1 MKPSSVSSK
10 APGKVIK
17 TLKGYYT
24 YIPNPLPPKIIW
36 SNDLVFLLADVGSS
50 LVRLE
55 EAGKFIPVP
64 QGVIQPIVRKEAV
77 FSSQI
82 EGTQTSFQNLYRYEA
97 GQTTFLE
104 QVTDIQEVKRYGEA
118 LNYGVERIK
127 TLPISMRL
135 MKEMH
140 AILFTGGE
148 GSHSTP
154 GEFRQTQ
161 NWIGRPGAT
170 LMNARYIP
178 PPVNEMQHSL
188 ADLEKYIHTD
198 SDLPEIIRVA
208 LIHYQF
214 EAIHPFL
221 DGNGRIGRLMIP
233 LLLINWGVLSQ
244 PLLNLSVF
252 IEKNRTEY
260 YDRLLAV
267 SQKGQWQEWLLFF
280 LQGVKEQAN
289 DMILKLN
296 AIQSYRVAVQRI
308 ISVDRLKKK
317 LTKVVDY
324 FISTPISSVTQA
336 VEKTKLGN
344 FSTMQRYFDR
354 LGAYG
359 VLREISGGQRNRIY
373 QADEILKILEN

>member
-1 MKPSSVSSK
+1 
-10 APGKVIK
+10 
-17 TLKGYYT
+17 
-24 YIPNPLPPKIIW
+24 
-36 SNDLVFLLADVGSS
+36 
-50 LVRLE
+50 
-55 EAGKFIPVP
+55 
-64 QGVIQPIVRKEAV
+64 
-77 FSSQI
+77 
-82 EGTQTSFQNLYRYEA
+82 
-97 GQTTFLE
+97 
-104 QVTDIQEVKRYGEA
+104 
-118 LNYGVERIK
+118 
-127 TLPISMRL
+127 
-135 MKEMH
+135 
-140 AILFTGGE
+140 
-148 GSHSTP
+148 
-154 GEFRQTQ
+154 
-161 NWIGRPGAT
+161 
-170 LMNARYIP
+170 
-178 PPVNEMQHSL
+178 MQHSL